1 MKNGVKNIQAAVYN
15 GALMVDRFR
24 IFLAAKKNTFIKSC
38 IKWGNFLSVT
48 KIVLRFE
55 YGTWNSNLKWTLM
68 SKQWRKNCRAQNDAT
83 PALDLRPF
91 FYKMKP
97 QFKLKSI
104 SFFYKK
110 CGSLFI
116 CVSQI
121 SQDLAEKVPKYY
133 CENEKRPHHLGL
145 KKGVPKTFIET
156 KNLA

>member
-1 MKNGVKNIQAAVYN
+1 M
-15 GALMVDRFR
+15 
-24 IFLAAKKNTFIKSC
+24 TFIKSC

-83 PALDLRPF
+83 PALDLWPF

-104 SFFYKK
+104 SFFIKTEFLYVCYHITELKNLSSKMWFVTYLCVTKK
-110 CGSLFI
+110 PRFGRKSAKIFLW
-116 CVSQI
+116 
-121 SQDLAEKVPKYY
+121 
-133 CENEKRPHHLGL
+133 KRKKTASFRI
-145 KKGVPKTFIET
+145 KKGGS
-156 KNLA
+156 KNFYWNKKFSLVC